1 MGSTI
6 VLGSQWGD
14 EGKGKL
20 VDILTEKADLVA
32 RAQGGNNAGHTIYH
46 NGKSYHFHL
55 LPSGLMN
62 PKCINLIG
70 TGVVVHI
77 PSFFKELAELEE
89 KGLEKPRERIFI
101 SDRAHLSLNVHA
113 LVDGLEE
120 VELGG
125 NSIGTTKR
133 GIGPSYST
141 KAARSGIRVG
151 DIFHKELFDR
161 KIREIARAYKL
172 RYGDLLT
179 YDVDRDIA
187 KFDKY
192 RIDLA
197 PFVVDA
203 VPLIASAEE
212 KNARILIEGANALM
226 LDLDFGSYPYV
237 TSSNT
242 GLGGIFTGLALN
254 PRKVENIIGVVKA
267 YTTRVG
273 GGPFPTEDLTP
284 EVGEKLQEVGREF
297 GVTTGRRRRC
307 GWLDL
312 VVVKY
317 SCQINHYTELNLT
330 KLDVLDTFPSIKI
343 AVGYKDASGNDMGW
357 PADLSKLD
365 NCEVVYE
372 TLEGWNTSTSKARNY
387 QDLPSQA
394 RAYVNVIEK
403 FCAVEVNYIGVGPGR
418 DEVVEKGNAS

>member
-1 MGSTI
+1 MGATI
-6 VLGSQWGD
+6 VLGAQWGD

-20 VDILTEKADLVA
+20 VDILTESADMVA
-32 RAQGGNNAGHTIYH
+32 RAQGGNNAGHTISH

-70 TGVVVHI
+70 SGVVVHV

-89 KGLEKPRERIFI
+89 QGLVKPRERLFL

-133 GIGPSYST
+133 GIGPTYST

-172 RYGDLLT
+172 RYGDLLD
-179 YDVDRDIA
+179 YDVEKEIA

-192 RIDLA
+192 RTELA
-197 PFVVDA
+197 PHVVDA
-203 VPLIASAEE
+203 VPLIASAEASE
-212 KNARILIEGANALM
+212 SRLLVEGANALM

-254 PRKVENIIGVVKA
+254 PTKISKIIGVVKA

-273 GGPFPTEDLTP
+273 GGPFPTEDLTE
-284 EVGEKLQEVGREF
+284 EVGVKLQEIGREF

-307 GWLDL
+307 GWQDL

-317 SCQINHYTELNLT
+317 STQINHYTEINLT
-330 KLDVLDTFPSIKI
+330 KLDVLDTFKTIKI
-343 AVGYKDASGNDMGW
+343 ATQYLDENGEDMGW
-357 PADLSKLD
+357 PADLSQLEK
-365 NCEVVYE
+365 CKVVYHE
-372 TLEGWNTSTSKARNY
+372 MEGWQKPTTEARSY
-387 QDLPSQA
+387 YDLPKQA
-394 RAYVNVIEK
+394 REYVEYIETFVGVRIAWIGTGPSRDAVI
-403 FCAVEVNYIGVGPGR
+403 R
-418 DEVVEKGNAS
+418 R

>member
-1 MGSTI
+1 
-6 VLGSQWGD
+6 V
-14 EGKGKL
+14 
-20 VDILTEKADLVA
+20 
-32 RAQGGNNAGHTIYH
+32 
-46 NGKSYHFHL
+46 
-55 LPSGLMN
+55 
-62 PKCINLIG
+62 NLIG

-77 PSFFKELAELEE
+77 PSFFKELTELEE
-89 KGLEKPRERIFI
+89 QGLEKPRERIFI

-120 VELGG
+120 IELGG

-133 GIGPSYST
+133 GIGPTYST
-141 KAARSGIRVG
+141 KAARSGLRVG

-179 YDVDRDIA
+179 YDVDKEIG

-192 RIDLA
+192 RSELA

-203 VPLIASAEE
+203 VPLISSAEAS
-212 KNARILIEGANALM
+212 NSRILVEGANALM

-254 PRKVENIIGVVKA
+254 PQKVSSIVGVVKA

-273 GGPFPTEDLTP
+273 GGPFPSEDETS
-284 EVGEKLQEVGREF
+284 EVGVKLQEIGREF

-330 KLDVLDTFPSIKI
+330 KLDVLDTFKKVKI
-343 AVGYKDASGNDMGW
+343 AIGYLDENGEEMGW
-357 PADLSKLD
+357 PADLSRLE
-365 NCEVVYE
+365 NCKVVYHE
-372 TLEGWNTSTSKARNY
+372 MEGWNKPTTEARNY
-387 QDLPSQA
+387 YDLPPRA
-394 RAYVNVIEK
+394 REYIEYIEK
-403 FCAVEVNYIGVGPGR
+403 FVGVKCRYIGTGPSR
-418 DEVVEKGNAS
+418 DAIIRR